1 MVSCGTFC
9 NFAVKIRKS
18 NMKKLLILISVLVL
32 TSCQETMDERC
43 AREAKEFTEKK
54 CPAIITDGVTID
66 SLVFEAANRNL
77 IYYFTV
83 EGVIDD
89 AEALKT
95 HDLRGMMLKELKNNA
110 NMKDYK
116 DAGYNFS
123 YVYYSTKNKGTR
135 LFEATFREKDYR

>member
-95 HDLRGMMLKELKNNA
+95 HDNA